1 MGEPERVYLETGPDP
16 RSLNIPQ
23 EQEPEPEPEVQVMQE
38 DMVERERIHKRIQ
51 VEIQNE
57 NQETRVRAEEML
69 EIPPEWNEVP
79 DLIMEEGDILPENMR
94 PEKWKREEI
103 S

>member
-1 MGEPERVYLETGPDP
+1 MAEIEG
-16 RSLNIPQ
+16 I
-23 EQEPEPEPEVQVMQE
+23 QV
-38 DMVERERIHKRIQ
+38 RIQ
-51 VEIQNE
+51 AEIQHE
-57 NQETRVRAEEML
+57 NRETRAQAEEML